1 MLHNEKKRGDTMA
14 KAILN
19 GNEIFG
25 NVHLGEGG
33 GASPTFSETVLAD
46 NSSLASSFTLSDDMS
61 NYDFIVFK
69 TKNSSSLVETKSII
83 TPTTLAS
90 VFSLTTNRFTLGEIN
105 TNQYVIYSV
114 STNTFTKGASR
125 NLDIIEVV
133 GLKCTNMTVSE
144 TAIYT
149 ASSLTANN
157 IEVTGTGI
165 LTDNDFLLLG
175 GNASGRDDIGI
186 GFAPLST
193 EDFGIGLIVGVLNYY
208 NGSRGVTITDTKA
221 SAGNYLYIVG
231 IKFT

>member
-1 MLHNEKKRGDTMA
+1 MSG
-14 KAILN
+14 AIFLD
-19 GNEIFG
+19 GNRCDNLFVG
-25 NVHLGEGG
+25 GGSGG
-33 GASPTFSETVLAD
+33 GATPTFSETVLCD
-46 NSSLASSFTLSDDMS
+46 NSSKASTFTLSDDMS

-90 VFSLTTNRFTLGEIN
+90 IFSLTTNRFTLGEIN

-125 NLDIIEVV
+125 NLDIVEVV

-144 TAIYT
+144 SSIYF
-149 ASSLTANN
+149 APSLSATNN
-157 IEVTGTGI
+157 EVTGTGI

-186 GFAPLST
+186 GFTPIST
-193 EDFGIGLIVGVLNYY
+193 EAFGTGQVVGAVNTY
-208 NGSRGVTITDTKA
+208 NSSRGVVITDTNCS
-221 SAGNYLYIVG
+221 SANYLYVVG
-231 IKFT
+231 IKFS